1 MKHTLVELQCESE
14 MLPGGFESR
23 LHHYLQ
29 FLRKLS
35 YHDG

>member
-23 LHHYLQ
+23 HHYLQ